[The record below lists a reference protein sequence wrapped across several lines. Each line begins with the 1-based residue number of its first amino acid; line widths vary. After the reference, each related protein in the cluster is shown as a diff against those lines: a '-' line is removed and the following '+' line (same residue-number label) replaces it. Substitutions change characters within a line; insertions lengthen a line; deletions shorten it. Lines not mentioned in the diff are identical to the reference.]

1 MKSDCKALAAATT
14 ELFKA
19 KFHIHPT
26 TVAYAPGRVN
36 LIGEHVD
43 YSGGFVLPIAICRG
57 TAAAGVLT
65 RDGLLTAVSSA
76 FAGETIEVPM
86 AQIRPGGAT
95 GWSSYVAGVVAQYR
109 DTLPP
114 GAGVRMLLN
123 STVPLG
129 SGLSSSAA
137 LEVST
142 AMLVRG
148 LCGDVGA
155 ADSGV
160 AVACRRAEHEYAG
173 VPCGIMDQYI
183 SCMGRKGHA
192 LLIDCHSERHE
203 LVSIPPGVS
212 FVVADCGVRHALGS
226 SEYPMRRAACERAL
240 AKIVNALGPRPSL
253 RRCRVEDIEA
263 SGLDGMD
270 AACARH
276 AVEESARTRA
286 FAAAARN
293 EDLERCGAL
302 MAASHASLRDLYRVS
317 CPELDALVEFAARQA
332 GVFGARMTGGGFGGC
347 IVAMCKDEAASDI
360 TARLMAEGG
369 SPKAFSTGPCAGAWA
384 VRADI

>member
-1 MKSDCKALAAATT
+1 MRSRGGQALAAATT
-14 ELFKA
+14 DLFKA
-19 KFHIHPT
+19 KFHVHPT

-57 TAAAGVLT
+57 TAAAGTLT
-65 RDGLLTAVSSA
+65 KDGKLQVVSSA
-76 FAGETIEVPM
+76 FDGEMFEVPM
-86 AQIRPGGAT
+86 AHIRPGGAT
-95 GWSSYVAGVVAQYR
+95 GWRAYVAGVVAQYR

-114 GAGVRMLLN
+114 GAGVRMVLN

-137 LEVST
+137 LEVTT
-142 AMLVRG
+142 AMLLRG
-148 LCGDVGA
+148 LMGNTSR
-155 ADSGV
+155 ADGSV

-183 SCMGRKGHA
+183 SCMGREGHA

-203 LVSIPPGVS
+203 LVPMPPGVS

-226 SEYPMRRAACERAL
+226 SEYPLRRAACERAL
-240 AKIVNALGPRPSL
+240 ARIVAEVGPRPSL
-253 RRCRVEDIEA
+253 RHCRVEDVAA
-263 SGLDGMD
+263 SGLTGMD
-270 AACARH
+270 AACAEH

-286 FAAAARN
+286 FAAALSAG
-293 EDLERCGAL
+293 DLTAAGAL
-302 MAASHASLRDLYRVS
+302 MSASHASLRDKYRVS
-317 CPELDALVEFAARQA
+317 CPELDALAAFAARQA

-347 IVAMCKDEAASDI
+347 IVAMCDETASDQL
-360 TARLMAEGG
+360 AGRLQSEAG
-369 SPKAFSTGPCAGAWA
+369 SPLAFATGPCDGA
-384 VRADI
+384 VVN